1 MGKVCLSEINEDN
14 VLIFTTEHE
23 DYPIVPLVCDPQ
35 REKETCL
42 ISQTD
47 RDGIVFSLE
56 EDEDGTWL
64 RMGTDRYK
72 KAGNIFSKERIG
84 IDIRYGK

>member
-1 MGKVCLSEINEDN
+1 MAG
-14 VLIFTTEHE
+14 TEHE
-23 DYPIVPLVCDPQ
+23 DYPIVPLVCDPH

-42 ISQTD
+42 ISETD

-72 KAGNIFSKERIG
+72 KAGNIFPLGE
-84 IDIRYGK
+84 